1 MIKRADIGAKLY
13 YALPFI
19 SLGTIGVLWIVTSAN
34 HSSMI
39 PSPIEILQRYKTLI
53 ITPIGKVT
61 LFDHIWA
68 SIQRVLIGFLAAS
81 ALGVTL
87 GLCMGWSKKIQAFVG
102 PVFELLRPIPPIA
115 WIPVVILWFGIGEE
129 PKVFI
134 VFVGAFVP
142 VVINTFTGVKM
153 LDPLFISAAKAFGA
167 TQRQM
172 ISEVVLPGVMPPV
185 FAGLKN
191 GLSNSW
197 MCVLA
202 AEMVGARLGV
212 GYLIINGM
220 DSGNIAQIICCMII
234 IGVVGAFISVG
245 LSFLERRVCPW
256 VIKQ

>member
-1 MIKRADIGAKLY
+1 MMKRSDIGEKIY
-13 YALPFI
+13 FILPFI
-19 SLGTIGVLWIVTSAN
+19 SLGTVGVLWIVMSAS
-34 HSSMI
+34 HPDLI
-39 PSPIEILQRYKTLI
+39 PSPMDILQRYKTLI
-53 ITPIGKVT
+53 VTPIGKVT

-68 SIQRVLIGFLAAS
+68 SIQRVLIGFFAAS
-81 ALGVTL
+81 TLGIIL
-87 GLCMGWSKKIQAFVG
+87 GLCMGWSKRIHAFVG

-172 ISEVVLPGVMPPV
+172 ITEVVLPGVLPPI

-191 GLSNSW
+191 GLSNAW

-212 GYLIINGM
+212 GYLIMNGM
-220 DSGNIAQIICCMII
+220 DSGNTAQIICCMII

-245 LSFLERRVCPW
+245 LSSLERRVCPW